1 MALGFGFVF
10 EQVGH
15 AGECEC
21 FGLGLQEL
29 ASCAG
34 DGFDGALGDMERL
47 GVDDGVEL
55 GEGELV
61 VVAEVE
67 DADGRVEEVFEEV
80 VGEFGRGR

>member
-1 MALGFGFVF
+1 MTLGFGFVF

-15 AGECEC
+15 AGEGVC

-29 ASCAG
+29 ASRAG
-34 DGFDGALGDMERL
+34 DGFDGALGDAERL

-67 DADGRVEEVFEEV
+67 DADGWVEEVFEEV